1 VHGIDDASRERECQ
15 PPVVA
20 VPLSQAECFGK
31 LDAHLAVEVTPRVKR
46 PIEDAEAFSILDG
59 IALAT

>member
-15 PPVVA
+15 PLVVA

-31 LDAHLAVEVTPRVKR
+31 LDAHRTLKVTPRVKR
-46 PIEDAEAFSILDG
+46 PIEDAERFGNLDG